1 MSQLKLSEI
10 QQLEEIG
17 IGIKELQTLYN
28 KITEIAT
35 ENNIPS
41 NIAMDKLLDDLKDY
55 DYILR
60 FKNNLEKMEQE
71 SFSSKY
77 RNRKYRE
84 ELFHLNHI

>member
-1 MSQLKLSEI
+1 MEN
-10 QQLEEIG
+10 LEKIG

-55 DYILR
+55 DYIIR
-60 FKNNLEKMEQE
+60 FKKL
-71 SFSSKY
+71 
-77 RNRKYRE
+77 
-84 ELFHLNHI
+84 